1 MKNNK
6 GFTIVELILY
16 MGILSVLLSTLV
28 FIFVTAL
35 DVQLE
40 SEAGS
45 SVARD
50 GTYILAKLSYDIHR
64 AGSITTPPSLG
75 AETSSLKIVVGGV
88 DYTYSLD
95 GSENLTLNNN
105 LGTNNLNSYDSKVS
119 GLLVKRLGN
128 AGGIED
134 TLKIN
139 FTITS
144 RTKRTGTAGYEAKD
158 FETNLS
164 LRRQ

>member
-6 GFTIVELILY
+6 GFTIVELLLY
-16 MGILSVLLSTLV
+16 MGILSVFLSILV
-28 FIFVTAL
+28 AIFVTAL

-40 SEAGS
+40 SEAVS
-45 SVARD
+45 SIQRD
-50 GTYILAKLSYDIHR
+50 GTYILTKLAYDIHR
-64 AGSITTPPSLG
+64 ASSITIPSSLG
-75 AETSSLKIVVGGV
+75 AQTNNLKIVVGGV
-88 DYTYSLD
+88 DYTYSVD
-95 GSENLTLNNN
+95 GSGNLTLLNS
-105 LGTNNLNSYDSKVS
+105 LGTNNLNSYDSS
-119 GLLVKRLGN
+119 TLGLLVTRLGN

-139 FTITS
+139 FTISS
-144 RTKRTGTAGYEAKD
+144 RTKRTGAAGYETKD